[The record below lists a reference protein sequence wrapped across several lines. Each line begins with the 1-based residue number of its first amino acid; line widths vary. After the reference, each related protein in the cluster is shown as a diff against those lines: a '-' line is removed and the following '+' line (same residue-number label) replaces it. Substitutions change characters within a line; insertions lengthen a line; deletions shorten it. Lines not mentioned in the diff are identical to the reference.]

1 MMTNIERGAAT
12 LDAAEPDSD
21 DRTIARLAALSVI
34 EYERVREA
42 EAEKLEVRVGIL
54 DKLVAQ
60 ARGAQNGGAN
70 GQGKAVLFVGV
81 EPWGEAVDGAALLTE
96 LVKVFKRY
104 LVLPVHAPEVLALWV
119 LHTHVFD
126 VITATPYLAITSPQ
140 PECGKTR
147 LLEVLQCLCRRG
159 YQNTNLSPAVI
170 YRVIEKHTPTLLI
183 DEFETFHENE
193 ELRGILNAGYT
204 RAGAVVPRCVGDNHE
219 IHDFSVW
226 APKAFG
232 LIGKLPATLQSRSL
246 GIEMKRRLKTEPID
260 RINCRVQ
267 QQLTATLAR
276 KCVRWAQDNLDQLK
290 DARPPLPEALGDR
303 QQDVWEPSLAIA
315 EKAGDSWLKKATDA
329 ALALAKAASTDSES
343 TKVLLLADLQQLFE
357 ERNTDRLAS
366 KDIVEALAK
375 MEERPWPAFGKH
387 AKPITQRQLASLL
400 SPFGIVPGTK
410 REGHETFKGYLQ
422 KQFADTFSR
431 YLPGNYPSQSHN
443 PIGEPVSGEF
453 PSVTWGSGVTDGKTP
468 KPAPDKNCDGVTAKK
483 GVNSGGKGIDL
494 NFEVL

>member
-1 MMTNIERGAAT
+1 
-12 LDAAEPDSD
+12 
-21 DRTIARLAALSVI
+21 
-34 EYERVREA
+34 
-42 EAEKLEVRVGIL
+42 
-54 DKLVAQ
+54 
-60 ARGAQNGGAN
+60 
-70 GQGKAVLFVGV
+70 VLKEG
-81 EPWGEAVDGAALLTE
+81 
-96 LVKVFKRY
+96 
-104 LVLPVHAPEVLALWV
+104 
-119 LHTHVFD
+119 
-126 VITATPYLAITSPQ
+126 
-140 PECGKTR
+140 
-147 LLEVLQCLCRRG
+147 
-159 YQNTNLSPAVI
+159 
-170 YRVIEKHTPTLLI
+170 
-183 DEFETFHENE
+183 
-193 ELRGILNAGYT
+193 
-204 RAGAVVPRCVGDNHE
+204 
-219 IHDFSVW
+219 
-226 APKAFG
+226 
-232 LIGKLPATLQSRSL
+232 
-246 GIEMKRRLKTEPID
+246 
-260 RINCRVQ
+260 
-267 QQLTATLAR
+267 
-276 KCVRWAQDNLDQLK
+276 
-290 DARPPLPEALGDR
+290 
-303 QQDVWEPSLAIA
+303 
-315 EKAGDSWLKKATDA
+315 TDA